1 MAKYIVFKPCDLNDD
16 EEPSSSILW
25 KAKFSIGEKF
35 QELIP
40 ESIFTLIDQKDKQI
54 SYPIAYWESEFNKL
68 KFKKIYDFPFAK
80 EFIWEFEN
88 ELALTITINA
98 FTFFGTIDVEFFY
111 GACFIMICILHIFV
125 KRMYVCMYVC
135 M

>member
-54 SYPIAYWESEFNKL
+54 SNKQGDRRGRA
-68 KFKKIYDFPFAK
+68 ITREDFF
-80 EFIWEFEN
+80 
-88 ELALTITINA
+88 
-98 FTFFGTIDVEFFY
+98 
-111 GACFIMICILHIFV
+111 
-125 KRMYVCMYVC
+125 
-135 M
+135 

>member
-80 EFIWEFEN
+80 G
-88 ELALTITINA
+88 ELSRLLN
-98 FTFFGTIDVEFFY
+98 VKPEE
-111 GACFIMICILHIFV
+111 IF
-125 KRMYVCMYVC
+125 KISGKDKFMDDSDDSNQHMHN
-135 M
+135 